1 MEVRNLPEKTLG
13 VKAEN
18 FQVLLI
24 VRKTL
29 LCSSPQSFPSLP
41 FFVQSLSSHSCH
53 IEIFMIIA
61 SSSSLMLESIFFVI
75 IFKSGSCL
83 PSLLPLSLEIK
94 FSFNYQQKQFLYA
107 HFKIYNFRKNFM
119 FLHACNWCLV

>member
-41 FFVQSLSSHSCH
+41 SLYNHFHHTVH

-83 PSLLPLSLEIK
+83 PSPLPLSLEIK